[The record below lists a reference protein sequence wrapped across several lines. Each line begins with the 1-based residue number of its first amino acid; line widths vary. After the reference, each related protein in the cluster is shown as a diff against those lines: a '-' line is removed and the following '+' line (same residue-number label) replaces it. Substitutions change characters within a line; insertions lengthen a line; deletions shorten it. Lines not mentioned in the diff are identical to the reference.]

1 VRRRDQAQAP
11 AAVSGPPAG
20 APAAAFAG
28 AGEPPSP
35 VTSVRRTFPG
45 EPGQVRRVRDF
56 IRRYLADD
64 HNCPAGAIEDVL
76 VCVTEL
82 ATNAIS
88 HSRSGA
94 PGGHFTV
101 QVDVWPG
108 GQVRV
113 AVGDDGGPWRERET
127 ACDADCGRGLRIV
140 CALSDRM
147 GITGGNAGRTAWF
160 CSPGGSG

>member
-11 AAVSGPPAG
+11 ATASGPPGA
-20 APAAAFAG
+20 APAFPG

-35 VTSVRRTFPG
+35 FTPVRRTFRG

-64 HNCPAGAIEDVL
+64 HDCPAGVIEDVL
-76 VCVTEL
+76 VCATEL
-82 ATNAIS
+82 ATNAIT

-94 PGGHFTV
+94 TGGHFTV

-113 AVGDDGGPWRERET
+113 AVDDDGGPWRERET

-140 CALSDRM
+140 CALSARM
-147 GITGGNAGRTAWF
+147 GITGGNAGRTAWS
-160 CSPGGSG
+160 CLLWGSG